1 MISTCVNFSNS
12 WLGSLGR
19 KHLIFKNHKAQFL
32 VNQMLKDE
40 IEKKKSTIQKYPK
53 QKKKIAIKRMRIKIE
68 KKTKLKDNYKFFI
81 EY

>member
-1 MISTCVNFSNS
+1 MKF
-12 WLGSLGR
+12 
-19 KHLIFKNHKAQFL
+19 
-32 VNQMLKDE
+32 
-40 IEKKKSTIQKYPK
+40 KKKSTIQKYPK